1 MASLR
6 LLLPLLGAL
15 ASPSAAQD
23 APPIFRLLPRET
35 IAALGVEGAP
45 AVKAAFEESVYG
57 RLWSEKEVK
66 TWLAPLVGF
75 WEKGMEEMK
84 GEVGFTVADLWDTMD
99 GGVAVAILDLVQR
112 EGEGDPG
119 LTIGVVA
126 DLGGKKDR
134 FESFLEKAI
143 EKAKEDGNLSRTEE
157 EYRGTEVAVLRPAK
171 PPEEKEEEAHMRFA
185 FVGSVFVSCASN
197 LKEDRL
203 EALLDR
209 AQGREEENSILR
221 SERFRK
227 AAAKAGRGSLLI
239 YGDLERVWKVVR
251 GSGDPEGEEKAQA
264 LGVFDLNAVAV
275 SLGFGK
281 EGTRAAAY
289 VGGARSGLFSLA
301 QMPTGD
307 FKTAALAPAD
317 AASFSAYRIE
327 LKKIWDLILRM
338 ATEFEGEE
346 GEARREI
353 EAKEKEFGFSIG
365 EDLLAS
371 FGDEIAFFAGRPDP
385 DDPTA
390 EAFSAED
397 PESAFMVGITRAT
410 ILFALRQSEK
420 LEGYLETLLKKVGL
434 GATLKTEEYQGRRI
448 HSFMALMVPLSYAVA
463 GDTLVLGFA
472 PERVQEVLRR
482 IEKPDTPSLKESDR
496 FLQALAPLPKPR
508 ASVSYANAEASLEE
522 MEGAFKMLAGM
533 LSRIQ
538 FDAHEGGGT
547 GPSPSFDLAALFEKF
562 PAAALKRHWKRDS
575 ASTLVPDGDGVLWVS
590 LGP

>member
-6 LLLPLLGAL
+6 LLLPVLGAL
-15 ASPSAAQD
+15 AAPGPAQD

-45 AVKAAFEESVYG
+45 AVKAAFEESIYG

-66 TWLAPLVGF
+66 TWLAPLVGL

-84 GEVGFTVADLWDTMD
+84 GEVGFTVADLWDTME
-99 GGVAVAILDLVQR
+99 GGVAVALLDLVDR
-112 EGEGDPG
+112 EGGKDPG

-126 DLGGKKDR
+126 DLGGKRDR
-134 FESFLEKAI
+134 FESLLEKAL
-143 EKAKEDGNLSRTEE
+143 EKVNEEGELSRAEE
-157 EYRGTEVAVLRPAK
+157 EYRGTKIQILRPAK
-171 PPEEKEEEAHMRFA
+171 PPEEGGEEAHMRFA
-185 FVGSVFVSCASN
+185 FVGSAFVSCASN
-197 LKEDRL
+197 LEEDRL
-203 EALLDR
+203 ESLVDR

-227 AAAKAGRGSLLI
+227 TAAKTGRGTLLV

-251 GSGDPEGEEKAQA
+251 GTGDPEGEEKARA
-264 LGVFDLNAVAV
+264 LGVFDLHALAF

-289 VGGARSGLFSLA
+289 VGGARTGLFSLA
-301 QMPTGD
+301 QMPTGE
-307 FKTAALAPAD
+307 FRTASLAPAD

-327 LKKIWDLILRM
+327 LKKIWDLIVRM

-371 FGDEIAFFAGRPDP
+371 FGDEVAFFAGRPDP
-385 DDPTA
+385 E
-390 EAFSAED
+390 EADVFAAVD
-397 PESAFMVGITRAT
+397 PEGAMLAGITRAT
-410 ILFALRQSEK
+410 ILFALRRSEK
-420 LEGYLETLLKKVGL
+420 LEGYLETLLKKAGL

-448 HSFMALMVPLSYAVA
+448 HSCMAVMVPLSYAVA
-463 GDTLVLGFA
+463 GDTRVLGFA

-496 FLQALAPLPKPR
+496 FLQALAALPKPR

-533 LSRIQ
+533 VSSVR
-538 FDAHEGGGT
+538 FDVQNA
-547 GPSPSFDLAALFEKF
+547 PVPPVDLAALFEKF

>member
-15 ASPSAAQD
+15 AAPGPAQD

-45 AVKAAFEESVYG
+45 AVKAAFEESIYG
-57 RLWSEKEVK
+57 RLWAEKEVK
-66 TWLAPLVGF
+66 TWLAPLVGL
-75 WEKGMEEMK
+75 WDRGMEEMK
-84 GEVGFTVADLWDTMD
+84 GEVGFTVADLWDTME
-99 GGVAVAILDLVQR
+99 GGVAVAILDLVKR
-112 EGEGDPG
+112 EGKEDPG
-119 LTIGVVA
+119 LTIGLVA
-126 DLGGKKDR
+126 DLGGKRDR
-134 FESFLEKAI
+134 FESLLEKAI
-143 EKAKEDGNLSRTEE
+143 EKAKEGGEISRAEE
-157 EYRGTEVAVLRPAK
+157 EYRGTKIQVLRPSEA
-171 PPEEKEEEAHMRFA
+171 PEEGEEEARMRFA
-185 FVGSVFVSCASN
+185 FVGSAFVSCASN

-203 EALLDR
+203 ESLLDR

-221 SERFRK
+221 SERFRQ
-227 AAAKAGRGSLLI
+227 AAAKAGRGSLFA

-251 GSGDPEGEEKAQA
+251 GSGDPEGEEKAKA
-264 LGVFDLNAVAV
+264 LGVFDLHTVAF

-281 EGTRAAAY
+281 EGTRAAGY
-289 VGGARSGLFSLA
+289 LGGARSGLFSLA
-301 QMPTGD
+301 QMPTGE
-307 FKTAALAPAD
+307 FRTASLAPAD

-327 LKKIWDLILRM
+327 LKKIWDLIVRM
-338 ATEFEGEE
+338 ASEFEGEE

-371 FGDEIAFFAGRPDP
+371 FGDEVALFAGRPDP
-385 DDPTA
+385 E
-390 EAFSAED
+390 EADVFAAED
-397 PESAFMVGITRAT
+397 PESAMLSGITRAT
-410 ILFALRQSEK
+410 ILFALRHAEK
-420 LEGYLETLLKKVGL
+420 LEGYLETLLKRAGL

-448 HSFMALMVPLSYAVA
+448 HSLMAFTVPLSYAVA

-482 IEKPDTPSLKESDR
+482 IESPDTPSLKESER

-533 LSRIQ
+533 ISSLGIEVHELGEKGPAPP
-538 FDAHEGGGT
+538 FDV
-547 GPSPSFDLAALFEKF
+547 AALFEKF

-575 ASTLVPDGDGVLWVS
+575 ASTLVPDGDGILWVS